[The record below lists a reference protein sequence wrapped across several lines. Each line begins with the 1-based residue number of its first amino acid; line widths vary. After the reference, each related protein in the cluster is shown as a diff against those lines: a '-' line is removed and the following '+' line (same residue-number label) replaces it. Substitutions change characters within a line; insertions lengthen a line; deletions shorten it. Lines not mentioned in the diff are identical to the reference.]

1 MDAIQEVEGVSGV
14 HHVHAWGL
22 TSGRNIFSAHVQVRD
37 AREGERVLE
46 RVHHLLKDRFGFYFS
61 TVQVE

>member
-1 MDAIQEVEGVSGV
+1 M
-14 HHVHAWGL
+14 
-22 TSGRNIFSAHVQVRD
+22 QVRD

-61 TVQVE
+61 TVQVEQRCLDCETGEALEIDIFQAGARA